1 MQASLESTEKTKAT
15 DCNQMA
21 SESTGKKPK
30 TNTKIAAILKRFIEL
45 GDKGMNCFEAANYYH
60 DYVLRTTV
68 SDLDRDYGLLFLRSY
83 EKVPNA
89 FGTLTD
95 CVRYWLDEANMAKAI
110 AILAGT
116 DAIREVA

>member
-1 MQASLESTEKTKAT
+1 MEAGTDKTKTTGEGASEKTKIPKPHT
-15 DCNQMA
+15 
-21 SESTGKKPK
+21 KK
-30 TNTKIAAILKRFIEL
+30 AAILGLFTRHGQRGL
-45 GDKGMNCFEAANYYH
+45 NCFEAANIHH

-68 SDLDRDYGLLFLRSY
+68 SDLDRDYELLFLRSY

-95 CVRYWLDEANMAKAI
+95 CVRYWLDEANIAKAI

-116 DAIREVA
+116 DVIGEVA